1 MQRTSM
7 SARRLHSYRRSG
19 RWGVALLGLAI
30 PAGACS
36 SVDASHQASAGV
48 TGSGGATPAAASSAS
63 VGGGGASTN
72 VSSGSG
78 VMGPCAA
85 KPWARDLG
93 AGNSVSEL
101 HQALGADCSTILTG
115 YFTGALDLGNGPLSA
130 NGDAKGFFVA
140 KLDAA
145 GHTLWSHAF
154 EATMSVSS
162 PLVAVDAQ
170 GDIVF
175 GSSFSGTIDL
185 GSGPL
190 TSTATSDLFLAKL
203 DSDGHTLWSRLYH
216 IAADVGDIAMDAAGN
231 VILGGLFSSDM
242 DFGLG
247 VVHAGFA
254 EHGFLVKLDP
264 TGTPLWQKDIDSPDM
279 ATVYG
284 LAVDGTGAITF
295 TGMFKTSIGF
305 GFSTTAWRSSYVARY
320 DADGTLLWAHQLG
333 GKNGQ
338 MALDV
343 AVDGAGN
350 SVVGGWFSAPLDIG
364 DPAVDLG
371 LAPKMTMDGPIA
383 CAIRYDPKGKVTWG
397 HCFYASPDAL
407 SQTNQRM
414 NGVAFGPAGQIWMT
428 GQFTRAIDFGG
439 GALKNPTNVTRV
451 FVAELSASGK
461 QIGAAEYGTT
471 SGNVGAASTGD
482 GILVDAT
489 GRAHVVGTLTG
500 LASFDGGPLT
510 SSGDADG
517 FVATVDF

>member
-7 SARRLHSYRRSG
+7 SARRLHPYRRSG
-19 RWGVALLGLAI
+19 RWGIALLGLAI

-36 SVDASHQASAGV
+36 SVDASHQASAGA

-63 VGGGGASTN
+63 VGGGGASASM
-72 VSSGSG
+72 SSGSG
-78 VMGPCAA
+78 VVGPCAA

-93 AGNSVSEL
+93 AGSSVSEL

-162 PLVAVDAQ
+162 PVVAVDAQ

-216 IAADVGDIAMDAAGN
+216 LAADVGDIAMDAAGN
-231 VILGGLFSSDM
+231 VIIGGAFGGDM

-247 VVHAGFA
+247 VI
-254 EHGFLVKLDP
+254 HGSPGHLFLVKLDP
-264 TGTPLWQKDIDSPDM
+264 TGKALWQTDIESPEY

-320 DADGTLLWAHQLG
+320 DTDGTFLWAHQLDG
-333 GKNGQ
+333 YHGER
-338 MALDV
+338 ALAV
-343 AVDGAGN
+343 AVDAAGN
-350 SVVGGWFSAPLDIG
+350 SVIGGSFSVPLDIG
-364 DPAVDLG
+364 DPSVDLG
-371 LAPKMTMDGPIA
+371 LDPSMEGGIA

-397 HCFYASPDAL
+397 HCFYSFASINSPESD
-407 SQTNQRM
+407 QRV
-414 NGVAFGPAGQIWMT
+414 NGIAFGPAGQLWMT
-428 GQFTRAIDFGG
+428 GAFKNKIDFGG
-439 GALKNPTNVTRV
+439 GPLINQTTGSQI
-451 FVAELSASGK
+451 FVAELDAAGK
-461 QIGAAEYGTT
+461 QLGAAQYGTSSGAPGYGS
-471 SGNVGAASTGD
+471 SGNGLV
-482 GILVDAT
+482 VDAA
-489 GRAHVVGTLTG
+489 GRAHVIGTLTG
-500 LASFDGGPLT
+500 SASFDGGPLK